1 MDIAESI
8 PRHFGGDGEIVDQ
21 KNLEAVVREVLDAM
35 EGKSVDDLSERQQ
48 GAGLYE
54 DAVAEEAAAEEAAA
68 VIHALERV
76 RAAGTLHF
84 DSCVV
89 VRGSGL
95 RAMLCI
101 AALRT
106 SGIGA
111 VTALIEDVEHMALA
125 GRMGAAGVVVRSVYA
140 DPEELCAAVERSFGG
155 ELADVGFQCSDSPEA
170 HGEMYRCI
178 RSGGVLCE
186 LGLTKGGRSTAVDP
200 YFAFC
205 EKEMT
210 VIGAGGGTPRDR
222 KVAQAFLRRAREAGI
237 PLDELDIIGR
247 TVPEKQAVRK
257 EET

>member
-1 MDIAESI
+1 M
-8 PRHFGGDGEIVDQ
+8 
-21 KNLEAVVREVLDAM
+21 
-35 EGKSVDDLSERQQ
+35 
-48 GAGLYE
+48 
-54 DAVAEEAAAEEAAA
+54 
-68 VIHALERV
+68 IHALERV

-140 DPEELCAAVERSFGG
+140 EPEELCAAVERSFGG

-222 KVAQAFLRRAREAGI
+222 KVAQAFLRRAREMGI
-237 PLDELDIIGR
+237 PVDELDMIGR

>member
-1 MDIAESI
+1 MMDIAESI
-8 PRHFGGDGEIVDQ
+8 PRHFGGDGEIVGQ

-35 EGKSVDDLSERQQ
+35 EGKSVGGSSARQQ

-54 DAVAEEAAAEEAAA
+54 DAVAEEAAA

-89 VRGSGL
+89 V
-95 RAMLCI
+95 
-101 AALRT
+101 
-106 SGIGA
+106 
-111 VTALIEDVEHMALA
+111 
-125 GRMGAAGVVVRSVYA
+125 GAAGVVVRSVYA

-200 YFAFC
+200 YLAFC

-210 VIGAGGGTPRDR
+210 VIGAGGGSPRDR
-222 KVAQAFLRRAREAGI
+222 KVAQAFLRRAREMGI
-237 PLDELDIIGR
+237 PVDELDMIGR

>member
-1 MDIAESI
+1 MMDIAESI

-35 EGKSVDDLSERQQ
+35 EGKSVGGSSARQQ

-54 DAVAEEAAAEEAAA
+54 DAVAEEAAA

-222 KVAQAFLRRAREAGI
+222 KVAQAFLRRAREMGI
-237 PLDELDIIGR
+237 PLDELDMIGR

>member
-35 EGKSVDDLSERQQ
+35 EGKSVDDFSARQQ

-54 DAVAEEAAAEEAAA
+54 DAVAEEAAA

-140 DPEELCAAVERSFGG
+140 EPEELCAAVERSFGG

-200 YFAFC
+200 YLAFC

-210 VIGAGGGTPRDR
+210 VIGAGGGSPRDR
-222 KVAQAFLRRAREAGI
+222 KVAQAFLRRAREMGI
-237 PLDELDIIGR
+237 PVDELDMIGR

>member
-35 EGKSVDDLSERQQ
+35 EGKSVGGSSARQQ

-54 DAVAEEAAAEEAAA
+54 DAVAEEAAA

-140 DPEELCAAVERSFGG
+140 EPEELYAAVEQSFGG

-222 KVAQAFLRRAREAGI
+222 KVAQAFLRRAREMGI
-237 PLDELDIIGR
+237 PLDELDMIGR

>member
-1 MDIAESI
+1 MMDIAESI

-54 DAVAEEAAAEEAAA
+54 DAVAEEAAA

-111 VTALIEDVEHMALA
+111 VTALIEDMEHMALA

-140 DPEELCAAVERSFGG
+140 EPEELCAAVERSFGG

-222 KVAQAFLRRAREAGI
+222 KVAQAFLRRAREMGI
-237 PLDELDIIGR
+237 PVDELDMIGR
-247 TVPEKQAVRK
+247 KVPEKQAVRK

>member
-1 MDIAESI
+1 MMDIAESI

-21 KNLEAVVREVLDAM
+21 KNLEAVVREVLDVM
-35 EGKSVDDLSERQQ
+35 EGKSVDDFSARQQ

-54 DAVAEEAAAEEAAA
+54 DAVAEEAAA

-186 LGLTKGGRSTAVDP
+186 LGLTKGGRSIAVDP
-200 YFAFC
+200 YLAFC

-210 VIGAGGGTPRDR
+210 VIGAGGSTPRDL
-222 KVAQAFLRRAREAGI
+222 KVAQAFLRRAREVGI
-237 PLDELDIIGR
+237 PLDELDMIGR

>member
-1 MDIAESI
+1 MMDIAESI

-35 EGKSVDDLSERQQ
+35 EGKSVDDFSARQQ

-54 DAVAEEAAAEEAAA
+54 DAVAEEAAA

-111 VTALIEDVEHMALA
+111 VTALIEDMEHMALA

-222 KVAQAFLRRAREAGI
+222 KVAQAFLRRAREMGI
-237 PLDELDIIGR
+237 PVDELDMIGR

>member
-1 MDIAESI
+1 MMDIAESI
-8 PRHFGGDGEIVDQ
+8 PRHFGGDGEIVAQ

-35 EGKSVDDLSERQQ
+35 EGKSVGGSSARQQ

-54 DAVAEEAAAEEAAA
+54 DAVAEEAAA

-111 VTALIEDVEHMALA
+111 VTALVEDAEHMALA

-140 DPEELCAAVERSFGG
+140 DPEELCTAVERSFGG

-200 YFAFC
+200 YFAYC

-222 KVAQAFLRRAREAGI
+222 KVAQAFLRRAREMGI
-237 PLDELDIIGR
+237 PVDELDMIGR

>member
-35 EGKSVDDLSERQQ
+35 EGKSVGGSSARQQ

-54 DAVAEEAAAEEAAA
+54 GAVAEEAAA

-111 VTALIEDVEHMALA
+111 VTALIEDMEHMALA

-140 DPEELCAAVERSFGG
+140 EPEELCAAVERSFGG

-222 KVAQAFLRRAREAGI
+222 KVAQAFLRRAREMGI
-237 PLDELDIIGR
+237 PVDELDMIGR

>member
-1 MDIAESI
+1 MMDIAESI

-35 EGKSVDDLSERQQ
+35 EGKSVDDFSARQQ

-54 DAVAEEAAAEEAAA
+54 DAVAEEAAA

-89 VRGSGL
+89 VRGTGL
-95 RAMLCI
+95 RATLCI

-222 KVAQAFLRRAREAGI
+222 KVAQAFLRRAREMGI
-237 PLDELDIIGR
+237 PVDELDMIGR

>member
-1 MDIAESI
+1 MMDIAESI

-35 EGKSVDDLSERQQ
+35 EGKSVGGSSARQQ

-54 DAVAEEAAAEEAAA
+54 GAVAEEAAA

-111 VTALIEDVEHMALA
+111 VTALIEDMEHMALA

-140 DPEELCAAVERSFGG
+140 EPEELCAAVERSFGG

-222 KVAQAFLRRAREAGI
+222 KVAQAFLRRAREMGI
-237 PLDELDIIGR
+237 PVDELDMIGR